1 MAEKSSWQILLKT
14 PQCQQPSRKVQLQQF
29 MLLIHRQGKS
39 FETFIQRQ
47 REQCFEEDME
57 ELEELEQPH
66 VNTSQRKL
74 KMMCSLVSRPCER
87 CTLSL

>member
-14 PQCQQPSRKVQLQQF
+14 PPCQQPSRKVQLQQF
-29 MLLIHRQGKS
+29 MMLVHRQGKS

-57 ELEELEQPH
+57 VELGDLEQPH
-66 VNTSQRKL
+66 TSKRKL
-74 KMMCSLVSRPCER
+74 KMIRALVSRPCER
-87 CTLSL
+87 LTLSL